1 MKKSTHRFL
10 SVLDWMSRLHGLS
23 LIVAIAAPILL
34 LIIVFSLLK
43 GTSVGIEQ
51 NDRISV
57 TPTQI
62 RAIEEIGEWEFLS
75 ISDEELIDT
84 VSYGFF
90 GDSELVRIYYG
101 TLRLGINLRE
111 AKPGWIKVEKDS
123 IAVRLPSVRLLDQD
137 FIDEA
142 RTVSFFESGTWTG
155 QDREN
160 LYQRAYQAMLRRC
173 LTRQNINTAEQNARN
188 QFHKLMLS
196 MGYKKVNIQVEK
208 PSIGIPKRP
217 N

>member
-34 LIIVFSLLK
+34 LIIVFFLLK

-142 RTVSFFESGTWTG
+142 RTVSFFGGWG
-155 QDREN
+155 
-160 LYQRAYQAMLRRC
+160 
-173 LTRQNINTAEQNARN
+173 
-188 QFHKLMLS
+188 
-196 MGYKKVNIQVEK
+196 
-208 PSIGIPKRP
+208 
-217 N
+217 